1 MSAKK
6 LFAVVCICLLAA
18 PGAYAQKKVTHAV
31 QAFGQQTVRAA
42 GLQPGKNFLRTVQ
55 QKGLATRTTH
65 LARIAAAKREQ
76 PLSQRWPA
84 GTLSLQAN
92 NRILHK
98 IAAFD
103 SRMLQS
109 VVRLEETTPGL
120 TGAST
125 ATGFFI
131 ETDWKGKK
139 QIVGVT
145 AAHVA
150 EWLMDPRR
158 ATIRLPNGKEK
169 HFPLNIIA
177 KGSSGMADVALFEVP
192 ENIVPLVRPL
202 ALASEEPEFNSLVRS
217 YGYFAKDF
225 RIVRNRVVQENTPN
239 RLVTSME
246 FGSWN
251 RSGACGGPVLNEQ
264 NEVVGVHCGSSD
276 SRRESY
282 AVPVSVLKELLAYA
296 NGKNKPQDLIF
307 QGKKIGSINIDEYIL
322 SVQTKVSNRTLNSLT
337 LWHQEK
343 KVDYQRLEDLI
354 SLKYAAQIEFVI
366 AKNGPESN
374 VPVSKRLVV
383 VDLATREVISAALL

>member
-1 MSAKK
+1 MKYQVLALIFFCSGLCSA
-6 LFAVVCICLLAA
+6 
-18 PGAYAQKKVTHAV
+18 AYAQKQMKPLSRVILPTASAPEAAV
-31 QAFGQQTVRAA
+31 QAGRQMVRV
-42 GLQPGKNFLRTVQ
+42 P
-55 QKGLATRTTH
+55 QKGIVSVSAAH
-65 LARIAAAKREQ
+65 LARLAAAQNRKYLQHQVLANAFPWVE
-76 PLSQRWPA
+76 SPA
-84 GTLSLQAN
+84 V
-92 NRILHK
+92 RHK

-103 SRMLQS
+103 SHMLQS

-158 ATIRLPNGKEK
+158 AIIRLPNGKEK

-383 VDLATREVISAALL
+383 VDLATGEVISAALL